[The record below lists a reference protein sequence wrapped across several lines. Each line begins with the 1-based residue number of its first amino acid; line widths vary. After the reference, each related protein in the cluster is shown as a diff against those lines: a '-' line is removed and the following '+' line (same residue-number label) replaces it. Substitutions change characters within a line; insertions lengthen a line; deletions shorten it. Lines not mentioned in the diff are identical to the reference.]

1 METQMTRHIEAK
13 RHSIIDRFLDY
24 CIDIV
29 WAQGACN
36 VVYADVEPPFSRR
49 AARARA
55 AAAACPTDGNDVPP
69 TQPPTAQHR

>member
-1 METQMTRHIEAK
+1 MTRHIEAK

-55 AAAACPTDGNDVPP
+55 ATPSACPTDGNDVPP

>member
-1 METQMTRHIEAK
+1 MTRHIDT
-13 RHSIIDRFLDY
+13 RHHPLIERLLDY

-49 AARARA
+49 AARAKA
-55 AAAACPTDGNDVPP
+55 AAMPECSTGGNEVPP
-69 TQPPTAQHR
+69 ARPQTNQHR